1 MHIDVHR
8 HEDVLVIK
16 PADARIDAAVA
27 AGFQSRLRQ
36 EADGHDGRLVLDL
49 SAVEFMDSSGLGV
62 IVATHKHVIACGGL
76 TLAAPQEPVVRLL
89 KLARL
94 DRIMTVAAELDDA
107 LISRS

>member
-1 MHIDVHR
+1 MHIEVNR
-8 HEDVLVIK
+8 HEDVLVIR
-16 PADARIDAAVA
+16 PSEARIDAAVA
-27 AGFQSRLRQ
+27 AAFQARLRQ
-36 EADGHDGRLVLDL
+36 EADGHEGRLVLDL

-76 TLAAPQEPVVRLL
+76 TLAAPRDAVVRLL

-94 DRIMTVAAELDDA
+94 DRIMTVASELDDA